1 MEGEDMTIQPGSRTD
16 TKAPHR
22 VAEPRPVTRG
32 KFAPPRFPD
41 DLVGIERW
49 QSWLD
54 AIARHEICFV
64 RAPAGYGKTAFAA
77 ALFAQARSI
86 GWYAGWVSFDPDDN
100 DSGAIGHLFEAVRLA
115 RGAPAEDSVSALCA
129 APASAATL
137 ASALAERIEA
147 CDQPV
152 LLVLDNID
160 RVAEPRM
167 VDVLDRLLRHPP
179 PQLRLV
185 LVGRNASAIRLDDIE
200 GRGML
205 LRFGRAEI
213 GLTNEDICA
222 FLRTAGSGLDARGC
236 EKLHGLLLGWPIG
249 LRMAVQKLDR
259 LEKGDWSALTAQID
273 AYLLPLWNERHD
285 GIWRFLGRASVAP
298 LLNDELVRL
307 LGEGDRGISILE
319 DLHAQG
325 MFVERSDDGNGWY
338 YVHPAVRAVFRT
350 FLDQHEP
357 ERAVELHRVAGR
369 YYEARGLVA
378 HAIDQF
384 LSAGADADAAR
395 LVGLTALSALAR
407 GDVEQL
413 AAWLDALPREQVSE
427 NAALIRARAWIAV
440 LTAEPDAPAAIA
452 ELRAADEAGEAQV
465 IGVLHTALVQD
476 LPETVVEE
484 GDQFL
489 AAPERLSGFAVDMM
503 RAFLACGAQNRGL
516 FGLVHDVVRPLRP
529 CAAATAK
536 ALPTALATRA
546 RAAAA
551 RAQGQMAEAERVLR
565 DGRRLPGQPGLAGA
579 LIDAALARSR
589 YERDDLSGA
598 ANLAAS
604 ALPWLEP
611 SCFQDALIEAFQI
624 CIRAAAAT
632 AKVDDAATL
641 IDRAE
646 QIAFERNWMPLKAMC
661 VVERTRLRLPPTIDA
676 EAVLAAADEDAA
688 VLDPLSAQGRAFA
701 LLCEMRAYEAIA
713 HGDRP
718 RLTTV
723 AERLLRLASN
733 ADDAELRATATLLNI
748 LPQLS
753 GRCDKMVELETVRFL
768 NHAASAGFHR
778 TIVDILDVTGVRAV
792 QNFCSEA
799 YSSGSFLA
807 LLKLAEPSRRN
818 PALEGSTSAAPGE
831 AFSFLTEREIEILSA
846 LNAGESN
853 KEIAR
858 TLQLA
863 PETVKWHLKNV
874 MRKLRAN
881 SREEAVQNA
890 STLGLTLIEIAPR
903 N

>member
-22 VAEPRPVTRG
+22 AATPRPVTHG
-32 KFAPPRFPD
+32 KFAPPRFPN

-54 AIARHEICFV
+54 TIAQHEICFV

-77 ALFAQARSI
+77 TLFAQARSI
-86 GWYAGWVSFDPDDN
+86 GWYAGWVSFDPEDN
-100 DSGAIGHLFEAVRLA
+100 DSAAVGHLFEAVRLA

-129 APASAATL
+129 APASAAIL

-160 RVAEPRM
+160 RIAEPRL

-179 PQLRLV
+179 RQLRLV
-185 LVGRNASAIRLDDIE
+185 LVGRDTAAIRADETE

-205 LRFGRAEI
+205 LRLGRTEI
-213 GLTNEDICA
+213 GLTNDDICV
-222 FLRTAGSGLDARGC
+222 FLRAAGSGLDARSC
-236 EKLHGLLLGWPIG
+236 AKLNGLLLGWPTG

-259 LEKGDWSALTAQID
+259 LKKGDWSALTAQID
-273 AYLLPLWNERHD
+273 AYLLPLWDEQDD
-285 GIWRFLGRASVAP
+285 GIWQFLGRASVAP
-298 LLNDELVRL
+298 QLNDELVRL

-325 MFVERSDDGNGWY
+325 MFVERSDEGNGCY
-338 YVHPAVRAVFRT
+338 YIHPAVRPVFRQ

-357 ERAVELHRVAGR
+357 KRAIELHRAAGR
-369 YYEARGLVA
+369 YYETLGLSA

-395 LVGLTALSALAR
+395 LVGDTALSALAR
-407 GDVEQL
+407 GGVEQL
-413 AAWLDALPREQVSE
+413 AAWLDALPCELISKSV
-427 NAALIRARAWIAV
+427 ALIRARAWAAV
-440 LTAEPDAPAAIA
+440 LAAEPDAEAAIA
-452 ELRAADEAGEAQV
+452 ALRAAGDIAEAQV
-465 IGVLHTALVQD
+465 IGVLHAGLVRD
-476 LPETVVEE
+476 VPESVVEE
-484 GDQFL
+484 GDPFL
-489 AAPERLSGFAVDMM
+489 AAPEQLSGFAVDMI
-503 RAFLACGAQNRGL
+503 RAFLAYGAQSRGL
-516 FGLVHDVVRPLRP
+516 FGLVHDVVRPLRL
-529 CAAATAK
+529 CAAATAMD
-536 ALPTALATRA
+536 LPNAIATRA

-551 RAQGQMAEAERVLR
+551 RAQGQLAEAERVLR
-565 DGRRLPGQPGLAGA
+565 DGRRIPGQLGLAGA
-579 LIDAALARSR
+579 LIDAALARSC
-589 YERDDLSGA
+589 YERDDLPEA
-598 ANLAAS
+598 ANLAAD
-604 ALPWLEP
+604 ALAWLEP
-611 SCFQDALIEAFQI
+611 SCFEDALIEAFQI
-624 CIRAAAAT
+624 CIRVAAAT
-632 AKVDDAATL
+632 AKVDEAATL

-646 QIAFERNWMPLKAMC
+646 LIAFARNWVPLKAMC
-661 VVERTRLRLPPTIDA
+661 VVERARLRLPPTIDV
-676 EAVLAAADEDAA
+676 EAVLAVADEDAA

-768 NHAASAGFHR
+768 NHAAGAGFHR

-890 STLGLTLIEIAPR
+890 STLGLTLIEPAVR
-903 N
+903 D

>member
-1 MEGEDMTIQPGSRTD
+1 MTIQPGSRTD
-16 TKAPHR
+16 TKALQR
-22 VAEPRPVTRG
+22 AVEPRPATRG
-32 KFAPPRFPD
+32 KFAPPRFPN

-49 QSWLD
+49 QAWLD
-54 AIARHEICFV
+54 AIAQHEICFV

-77 ALFAQARSI
+77 TLFAKARSI

-100 DSGAIGHLFEAVRLA
+100 VPAAIGHLFEAVRLA
-115 RGAPAEDSVSALCA
+115 RGAPAEDSVSALCD
-129 APASAATL
+129 APASAAIL

-160 RVAEPRM
+160 RVAEPRL
-167 VDVLDRLLRHPP
+167 VEVLDRLLRHPP

-185 LVGRNASAIRLDDIE
+185 LVGRDASTIRADETE

-205 LRFGRAEI
+205 LRLGRAEI
-213 GLTNEDICA
+213 GLTSEEICA

-236 EKLHGLLLGWPIG
+236 EKLNALLLGWPIG

-259 LEKGDWSALTAQID
+259 LEKDDWSALTTQID
-273 AYLLPLWNERHD
+273 SYLSPLWGKQHD
-285 GIWRFLGRASVAP
+285 GICRFLGRASVAP
-298 LLNDELVRL
+298 QLNDALVRL
-307 LGEGDRGISILE
+307 LGEGDRGMLILE
-319 DLHAQG
+319 KLHARG

-338 YVHPAVRAVFRT
+338 HVHPAARAAFRQ

-369 YYEARGLVA
+369 YYETRGLIA
-378 HAIDQF
+378 LAIDQF
-384 LSAGADADAAR
+384 LSADADDDAAR
-395 LVGLTALSALAR
+395 LIADAALPALAR
-407 GDVEQL
+407 GDVEQP
-413 AAWLDALPREQVSE
+413 AAWLDALPRELISE
-427 NAALIRARAWIAV
+427 NAALLRARAWVAV
-440 LTAEPDAPAAIA
+440 LTAEPGAEAAIA
-452 ELRAADEAGEAQV
+452 ALRAAGEADEAQV
-465 IGVLHTALVQD
+465 IGALHAALVRD
-476 LPETVVEE
+476 VPETVVEE

-489 AAPERLSGFAVDMM
+489 AAPERLSSFAVDMI
-503 RAFLACGAQNRGL
+503 RAFLAYGAQSRGL
-516 FGLVHDVVRPLRP
+516 FGLVHDVVRPLRL
-529 CAAATAK
+529 CAAATATD
-536 ALPTALATRA
+536 LPNALATRA
-546 RAAAA
+546 RAGAA
-551 RAQGQMAEAERVLR
+551 RAQGQLAEAERVLR
-565 DGRRLPGQPGLAGA
+565 DGHRIPRQPGLAGA
-579 LIDAALARSR
+579 LIDAALARSH
-589 YERDDLSGA
+589 YERDDLNEA
-598 ANLAAS
+598 ANLAAG
-604 ALPWLEP
+604 ALAWLEP
-611 SCFQDALIEAFQI
+611 SSFQDALIEAFQI
-624 CIRAAAAT
+624 CIRAAAAM

-646 QIAFERNWMPLKAMC
+646 LIAFERNWVPLKAMC
-661 VVERTRLRLPPTIDA
+661 VVERARLRLPPTIDV
-676 EAVLAAADEDAA
+676 EAVLAIADEDAA
-688 VLDPLSAQGRAFA
+688 VLDPLSARGRAFA
-701 LLCEMRAYEAIA
+701 LLCEMRSYEAIA
-713 HGDRP
+713 NGDRP

-768 NHAASAGFHR
+768 NHAASVGFHR

-890 STLGLTLIEIAPR
+890 STLGLTLIEPASR
-903 N
+903 D

>member
-1 MEGEDMTIQPGSRTD
+1 MTIQPGPRID

-22 VAEPRPVTRG
+22 AAEPRPITRG
-32 KFAPPRFPD
+32 KFAPPRFPA

-49 QSWLD
+49 QTWLD
-54 AIARHEICFV
+54 AIAQHEICFV

-77 ALFAQARSI
+77 TLFAQARSI
-86 GWYAGWVSFDPDDN
+86 GWCAGWISFDPDDN
-100 DSGAIGHLFEAVRLA
+100 HPAAVGHLFEAVRLA

-129 APASAATL
+129 APSSALTL

-160 RVAEPRM
+160 RVAEPRLIE
-167 VDVLDRLLRHPP
+167 VLDRLLRHPP
-179 PQLRLV
+179 AQLRLV
-185 LVGRNASAIRLDDIE
+185 LVGRDASAIRADE
-200 GRGML
+200 TESRGML
-205 LRFGRAEI
+205 LRLGRAEI
-213 GLTNEDICA
+213 GLTDDEICA

-236 EKLHGLLLGWPIG
+236 EKLNGLLLGWPIG
-249 LRMAVQKLDR
+249 LRLAVQKLDR
-259 LEKGDWSALTAQID
+259 LEQGDWSALTTQID
-273 AYLLPLWNERHD
+273 SYLLPLWDEQYD

-298 LLNDELVRL
+298 QLNDELVRL
-307 LGEGDRGISILE
+307 LGEEDRGILILE

-325 MFVERSDDGNGWY
+325 MFVERSDNGNGWY
-338 YVHPAVRAVFRT
+338 HLHPAVRAVFRQ

-357 ERAVELHRVAGR
+357 ERAVELHRVVGR
-369 YYEARGLVA
+369 YYETRGLIA
-378 HAIDQF
+378 QAIDQF

-395 LVGLTALSALAR
+395 LVADTALSALAS
-407 GDVEQL
+407 GHVEQL
-413 AAWLDALPREQVSE
+413 AAWLDALPRERISE
-427 NAALIRARAWIAV
+427 SPALIRTRAWVAV
-440 LTAEPDAPAAIA
+440 LTAEPDAEAAIA
-452 ELRAADEAGEAQV
+452 ALRAADAEEAHV
-465 IGVLHTALVQD
+465 IGVLHAGLVDD
-476 LPETVVEE
+476 LPEKVTEE

-489 AAPERLSGFAVDMM
+489 AAPAQLSGFAVDMI
-503 RAFLACGAQNRGL
+503 RAFLAHGAQSRGL
-516 FGLVHDVVRPLRP
+516 FGLVHDVVRPLRLG
-529 CAAATAK
+529 AAATAMD
-536 ALPTALATRA
+536 LPNAFATRA

-551 RAQGQMAEAERVLR
+551 RAQGQLAEAERVLR
-565 DGRRLPGQPGLAGA
+565 DGRRIPGQPGLAGA

-589 YERDDLSGA
+589 YERDDLPEA
-598 ANLAAS
+598 ANLAAG
-604 ALPWLEP
+604 ALAWLEQ

-624 CIRAAAAT
+624 CIRVAAAT
-632 AKVDDAATL
+632 ARVDDAATL

-646 QIAFERNWMPLKAMC
+646 LIAFERNWVPLKAMC
-661 VVERTRLRLPPTIDA
+661 VVERARLRLPPTIDV
-676 EAVLAAADEDAA
+676 EAVLAVADEDAA

-713 HGDRP
+713 NGDRP

-778 TIVDILDVTGVRAV
+778 TIVDILDITGVRAV

-818 PALEGSTSAAPGE
+818 PALEGTYSAAPGE

-890 STLGLTLIEIAPR
+890 STLGLTLIEIAAR
-903 N
+903 D